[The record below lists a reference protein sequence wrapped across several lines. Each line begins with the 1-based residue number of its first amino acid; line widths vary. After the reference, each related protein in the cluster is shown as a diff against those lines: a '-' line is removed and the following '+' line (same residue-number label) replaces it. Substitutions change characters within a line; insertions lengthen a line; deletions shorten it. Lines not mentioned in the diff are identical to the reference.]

1 VFSAFISLN
10 SMPFCGEDND
20 MEESQSVETSSNQ
33 SKPIAAFSEPK
44 KKILLVDDV
53 KLFVELEKTFLQRKE
68 VFEVLTA
75 GGGKE
80 ALKIVEA
87 ERPDLVYLDLHMPGM
102 NGDECCR
109 LIKASES
116 GKNIPVIMVTSA
128 GSEEARA
135 SCLAAG
141 CDEIMTK
148 PINRSHFLSFAKKY
162 LEVHER
168 KESRYTSHIKIKFGQ
183 QKDALLTDYTVN
195 ISSGGLFL
203 SSPKLLPVD
212 TQLFVEFS
220 LPEKDKIICCRA
232 RIAWVNEA
240 GNLLKRDLPVG
251 LGLEFVDIALDE
263 RIAIQ
268 EYIEKK
274 ALTADW

>member
-1 VFSAFISLN
+1 
-10 SMPFCGEDND
+10 
-20 MEESQSVETSSNQ
+20 
-33 SKPIAAFSEPK
+33 
-44 KKILLVDDV
+44 
-53 KLFVELEKTFLQRKE
+53 
-68 VFEVLTA
+68 
-75 GGGKE
+75 
-80 ALKIVEA
+80 
-87 ERPDLVYLDLHMPGM
+87 
-102 NGDECCR
+102 
-109 LIKASES
+109 
-116 GKNIPVIMVTSA
+116 
-128 GSEEARA
+128 
-135 SCLAAG
+135 
-141 CDEIMTK
+141 MTK

-183 QKDALLTDYTVN
+183 QRDALLTDYTVN